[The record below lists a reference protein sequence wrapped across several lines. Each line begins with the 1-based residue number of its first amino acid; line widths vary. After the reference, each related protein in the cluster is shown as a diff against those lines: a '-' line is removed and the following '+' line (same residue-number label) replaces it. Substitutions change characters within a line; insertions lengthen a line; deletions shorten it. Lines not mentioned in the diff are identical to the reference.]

1 MKTARAGAMRSSAE
15 EPSKPVLGIIGG
27 LGPLA
32 SSEFLKTIYEHTLNQ
47 QEQCAPCVMMYSD
60 PSFPDRTEALLN
72 GKSDVML
79 ARLVQALEYLDD
91 SGVSKT
97 VICCVTMHHLLP
109 FLPTHF
115 RARLLSLI
123 DIVFMEVL
131 RSGRK
136 HLLLCSSGTRQ
147 LEIFQKHEQWK
158 QARDCFVL
166 PEEQDQMAVHEL
178 IYRIKRNQDVSKMV
192 PEIEALL
199 TKYKV
204 NHFVAGCT
212 EFHLLA
218 KHLARE
224 SGTRRSYGCT
234 DPLMVIAK
242 RIAEETLSGTTL

>member
-1 MKTARAGAMRSSAE
+1 MQES
-15 EPSKPVLGIIGG
+15 PKPVLGIIGG

-32 SSEFLKTIYEHTLNQ
+32 SAEFLKTIYEHTLRQ
-47 QEQCAPCVMMYSD
+47 QEQCAPSVMMYSD
-60 PSFPDRTEALLN
+60 PSFPDRTEAFLN
-72 GKSDVML
+72 GKSDDML
-79 ARLVQALEYLDD
+79 ARLVQALEHLAD

-109 FLPTHF
+109 FLPTRF
-115 RARLLSLI
+115 RARLLSLV
-123 DIVFMEVL
+123 DIVFTEVL
-131 RSGRK
+131 RSGKK

-158 QARDCFVL
+158 QSRDCFVL
-166 PEEQDQMAVHEL
+166 PGEQDQIAVHEL

-192 PEIEALL
+192 PEIASLL
-199 TKYKV
+199 AKYKV

-224 SGTRRSYGCT
+224 SGNDRRYECT

-242 RIAEETLSGTTL
+242 RIAENKTLSFPRSNQ

>member
-1 MKTARAGAMRSSAE
+1 MRSSAE

-32 SSEFLKTIYEHTLNQ
+32 SSEVLKTIYEHTLNQ

-158 QARDCFVL
+158 QTGDYFVL
-166 PEEQDQMAVHEL
+166 PGERDQMAVHKL
-178 IYRIKRNQDVSKMV
+178 IYRIK
-192 PEIEALL
+192 
-199 TKYKV
+199 
-204 NHFVAGCT
+204 
-212 EFHLLA
+212 
-218 KHLARE
+218 
-224 SGTRRSYGCT
+224 
-234 DPLMVIAK
+234 
-242 RIAEETLSGTTL
+242 